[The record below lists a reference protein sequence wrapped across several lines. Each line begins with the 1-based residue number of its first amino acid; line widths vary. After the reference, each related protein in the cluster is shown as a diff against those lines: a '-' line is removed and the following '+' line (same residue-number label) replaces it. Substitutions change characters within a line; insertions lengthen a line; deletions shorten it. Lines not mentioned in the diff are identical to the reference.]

1 MGSSGSSQSSR
12 ADLPGPDLLHLFL
25 DLGQSE
31 LHLAQMEVEHQLRV
45 VIRLGLQI
53 LGQRS
58 RGRLVCL
65 REEEG

>member
-1 MGSSGSSQSSR
+1 
-12 ADLPGPDLLHLFL
+12 
-25 DLGQSE
+25 
-31 LHLAQMEVEHQLRV
+31 MEVEHQLRV